1 MARSTARIV
10 ECRFPSEVY
19 IGEEA
24 SYTFKVQNT
33 GPDANY
39 LAMTVVVETAP
50 PGGKLKIY
58 VSSLGK
64 WMTIEPWGY
73 DTAVSNRIVR
83 PGETFDFSGKL
94 VVSGEE
100 GEWDIVFV
108 ACGYED
114 GTLIGDQQWGTHI
127 EAKAGAPPPAPPP
140 APSWWWPW
148 LALGLGVAGVVTVG
162 AVVAYQKMLKRK

>member
-1 MARSTARIV
+1 VARSTGRVV
-10 ECRFPSEVY
+10 EYRFPREVY

-39 LAMTVVVETAP
+39 LAMLVYVHIAP

-64 WMTIEPWGY
+64 WMTIEPLKW

-94 VVSGEE
+94 VVSGGE
-100 GEWDIVFV
+100 GEWDIAIV

-114 GTLIGDQQWGTHI
+114 GTLMGDQQVTAHI
-127 EAKAGAPPPAPPP
+127 EAKAGAPPP

-148 LALGLGVAGVVTVG
+148 LALGLGAGALFIGGVI
-162 AVVAYQKMLKRK
+162 AYKRLRR

>member
-1 MARSTARIV
+1 MVRSTAKIV
-10 ECRFPSEVY
+10 DFRFPSEVY

-24 SYTFKVQNT
+24 SYTFKIQNA
-33 GPDANY
+33 GPDENY

-58 VSSLGK
+58 VRSVDK
-64 WMTIEPWGY
+64 WMTIEPMGY
-73 DTAVSNRIVR
+73 DTAVSSRIVR

-100 GEWDIVFV
+100 GTWRIAFI

-114 GTLIGDQQWGTHI
+114 GTRIGDQFVRAYI
-127 EAKAGAPPPAPPP
+127 EAKVGAPPP

-148 LALGLGVAGVVTVG
+148 LALGLGVAGVLLIGGVII
-162 AVVAYQKMLKRK
+162 YNELRR